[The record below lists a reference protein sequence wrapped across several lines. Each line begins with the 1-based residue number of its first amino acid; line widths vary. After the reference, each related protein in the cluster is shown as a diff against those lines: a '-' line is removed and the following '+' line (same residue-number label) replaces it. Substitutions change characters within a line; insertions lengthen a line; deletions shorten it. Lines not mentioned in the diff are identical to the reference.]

1 MVSSHAIKKIII
13 LFTSIFYLGCNTH
26 TKELNTFNEGIKLK
40 SGDII
45 CRLGNGYF
53 SKFFKR
59 YSVKEKK
66 YSHIGII
73 SIQNDSIFVYHSEA
87 SELTGVGKVKR
98 EVIHS
103 FLNKIKTY
111 GIYRI
116 NSNEFIKEKIV
127 NEAELYYKDETK
139 FDLNFDL
146 TNDDEVYCSEL
157 VANSINKGFQKKVI
171 RPNIIFNDKEFYG
184 IDDIYL
190 NKELKL
196 VYTN

>member
-1 MVSSHAIKKIII
+1 MQTDCSP
-13 LFTSIFYLGCNTH
+13 FTKTVTAPNGA
-26 TKELNTFNEGIKLK
+26 KTF
-40 SGDII
+40 S
-45 CRLGNGYF
+45 
-53 SKFFKR
+53 
-59 YSVKEKK
+59 
-66 YSHIGII
+66 
-73 SIQNDSIFVYHSEA
+73 Q
-87 SELTGVGKVKR
+87 
-98 EVIHS
+98 
-103 FLNKIKTY
+103 FLNHY
-111 GIYRI
+111 D
-116 NSNEFIKEKIV
+116 EFIKEKIV